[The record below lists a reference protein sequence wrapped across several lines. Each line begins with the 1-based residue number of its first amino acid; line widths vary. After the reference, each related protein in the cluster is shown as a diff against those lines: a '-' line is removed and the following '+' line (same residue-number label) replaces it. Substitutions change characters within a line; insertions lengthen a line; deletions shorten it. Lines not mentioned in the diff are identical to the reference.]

1 VRLLLVDLADAPAGR
16 EVDCGY
22 WREGARELEPAHPTL
37 ARKRPAPG
45 KRLDSAGVLARMA
58 RAVRAKLYFI
68 RTEQSYADFPPT
80 ELPQSPA
87 TTGLADDF
95 GFHAGGYIVTCRS
108 SRICSCSGVGV
119 LF

>member
-68 RTEQSYADFPPT
+68 RTEQSYVDWCRRFLGFSGPRPLEQLDAADAQAFLEHLTVERKVP
-80 ELPQSPA
+80 E
-87 TTGLADDF
+87 
-95 GFHAGGYIVTCRS
+95 
-108 SRICSCSGVGV
+108 
-119 LF
+119 